1 MRVIKLKSIFKIF
14 GYTIRIEIQME
25 NNLILLRN
33 LIKTIRNKYTVVFSC
48 T

>member
-14 GYTIRIEIQME
+14 EYTIRIEIQME

-33 LIKTIRNKYTVVFSC
+33 LIKTIRNKYIVVFSC